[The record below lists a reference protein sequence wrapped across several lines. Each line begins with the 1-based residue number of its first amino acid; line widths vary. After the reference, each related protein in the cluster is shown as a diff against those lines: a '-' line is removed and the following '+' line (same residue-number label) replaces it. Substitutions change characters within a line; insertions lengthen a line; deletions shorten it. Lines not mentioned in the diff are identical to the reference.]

1 MIDFGKIL
9 KRAWQI
15 LWDYKVLWI
24 FGILL
29 VLTAGGNGSGNGG
42 GGNTG
47 YQFSGNDQP
56 YFQQT
61 WHPDT
66 PEEREFLQWFEQSV
80 VPLVEHPGDHV
91 STWIWIGVVTLLIFV
106 VLGVIGA
113 LIHYPSETALFRMVD
128 GYEATGEKV
137 GFKAGWKLGW
147 TRRAFRMWVIDL
159 VVNLPLILFG
169 LLMFGMV
176 IVLIVNAFR
185 GNEGAIIASAL
196 ALAGGAMLLLFPLI
210 VLMAF
215 LGLLRQFFARQAALE
230 GAGIGESF
238 RQGWAMFKRNWK
250 SAGLMWLIMF
260 GIGLGYI
267 FGTLLAVVLF
277 IPIYALLALPAV
289 LLALIPGMIAYLI
302 ANLFTGTILA
312 VIIGILAGIP
322 LFIMV
327 MFAPLVL
334 LGGWYAVFRSNVWTL
349 AYREIKALA
358 PPAE

>member
-29 VLTAGGNGSGNGG
+29 VLTVGGSGNGNNG
-42 GGNTG
+42 GSSTG
-47 YQFSGNDQP
+47 YQFSENAP
-56 YFQQT
+56 PLYQQN
-61 WHPDT
+61 WHPNT
-66 PEEREFLQWFEQSV
+66 PEEREFVQWIEESI
-80 VPLVEHPGDHV
+80 VPLVEYPGENV
-91 STWIWIGVVTLLIFV
+91 TTWIWIGVVVLLVILV
-106 VLGVIGA
+106 VSAIGA
-113 LIHYPSETALFRMVD
+113 LIHYPSEAALFRMVD

-147 TRRAFRMWVIDL
+147 TRRSFRVWVIDL
-159 VVNLPLILFG
+159 VVNLPVFLFG
-169 LLMFGMV
+169 LIMLGMV
-176 IVLIVNAFR
+176 IILIVNAFR

-196 ALAGGAMLLLFPLI
+196 ALAGGVLLLLFPLI
-210 VLMAF
+210 ILMAF
-215 LGLLRQFFARQAALE
+215 LGLLRQFFARQAVLE
-230 GAGIGESF
+230 GAGIGASF
-238 RQGWAMFKRNWK
+238 RQGWAMFKRHWK
-250 SAGLMWLIMF
+250 SSALMWLIMF
-260 GIGLGYI
+260 GLAIAYMLGM
-267 FGTLLAVVLF
+267 LLAVVLL

-312 VIIGILAGIP
+312 ALIGILAGIP

-334 LGGWYAVFRSNVWTL
+334 IGGWYAVFRSSAWTL
-349 AYREIKALA
+349 AYREMKALE

>member
-29 VLTAGGNGSGNGG
+29 VLTAGGSGSGNSG

-61 WHPDT
+61 WHPNS
-66 PEEREFLQWFEQSV
+66 PEEVEFQQWVEKNV
-80 VPLVEHPGDHV
+80 VPLVEHPGEHV
-91 STWIWIGVVTLLIFV
+91 TTWIWVGVVSLLIIV
-106 VLGVIGA
+106 IVSVIGA
-113 LIHYPSETALFRMVD
+113 LIHYPSEAALFRMVD
-128 GYEATGEKV
+128 GYEANGEKV

-169 LLMFGMV
+169 LIMLGMA

-196 ALAGGAMLLLFPLI
+196 ALAGGALLVTFPLI
-210 VLMAF
+210 VLMTF

-238 RQGWAMFKRNWK
+238 RNGWAMFKRQWK
-250 SAGLMWLIMF
+250 NAGLMWLIMF
-260 GIGLGYI
+260 GLAIAYMLGM
-267 FGTLLAVVLF
+267 LLAVILL
-277 IPIYALLALPAV
+277 IPIFALLALPAV
-289 LLALIPGMIAYLI
+289 LLGLIPGMIAYLI

-312 VIIGILAGIP
+312 AIIGVLAGLP

-334 LGGWYAVFRSNVWTL
+334 IGGWYAVFRSSVWTL
-349 AYREIKALA
+349 AYREIKALE
-358 PPAE
+358 PSAE